1 MNNREEQFTADRK
14 FDEILDDTSAI
25 RFSQIKVG
33 TPFIHIIAN
42 AVSIF
47 VKITDIDNSENAIIL
62 IGDIDNKPVRFFK
75 NTTFVVPIDIKYL
88 TYVRNIGGR

>member
-14 FDEILDDTSAI
+14 FDEILNETSAV
-25 RFSQIKVG
+25 RFSQIKIG
-33 TPFIHIIAN
+33 TPFITIIAN

-47 VKITDIDNSENAIIL
+47 VKIADVDNSENAIML
-62 IGDIDNKPVRFFK
+62 IGDIDEQPIRFFQ
-75 NTTFVVPIDIKYL
+75 NDSFVVAIDIKYL